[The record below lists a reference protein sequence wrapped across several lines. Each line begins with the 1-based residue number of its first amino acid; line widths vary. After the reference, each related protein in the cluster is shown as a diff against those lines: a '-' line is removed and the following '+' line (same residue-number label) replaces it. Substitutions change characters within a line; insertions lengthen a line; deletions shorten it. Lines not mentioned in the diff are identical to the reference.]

1 MGSAARLLGLA
12 LVPDLCH
19 TNEVMNLDSLLARIE
34 SGESLEIEFKS
45 AAGGLPKSM
54 WETVGAFANTAGGWI
69 ILGVVKTGDALKVQ
83 GVKNA
88 AARMQDIVNTLRN
101 AQKISRDPCGA
112 EGVRIEVVDGAEL
125 VVIRVRASSS
135 REKPVYLGGNP
146 YEGTYVRRNEGDY
159 RCRKEEVARMIRDAG
174 AEGADSAILPG
185 YDWEHIDEGT
195 FVGYRQRYQTL
206 NPGNPWV
213 EYDGARFMR
222 AIGGYRKDPETG
234 KEGFTRAGI
243 LMFGTD
249 EAIHNLRA
257 RHLIDF
263 RLAAGPEAEGRRWE
277 DRLALGCN
285 LLKAFLQVYPR
296 LVAPLKTPF
305 QLEGPYR
312 LTETAAHEALREALV
327 NMLAHADYSESAAL
341 LVTASPQEFGF
352 RNPGSSRIPE
362 EDLLTGDRSDPRNP
376 VLLRMFRQI
385 ALAEESGTGVPK
397 ILRIWREAGLQL
409 PAVISDTERYEF
421 SLTLKLVH
429 LLSEQDRKWL
439 ARCAA
444 LASDGAQLI
453 APAVIAPLTPNEQ
466 LALIQARNAG
476 SITNAS
482 MQALTGLHRADVTPL
497 LVGLKDRGLLDRE
510 NSGRWASYRLPTGL
524 IETYKQISIKK
535 TDKEREKPIK
545 KSLKEEIIARI
556 IGSCATPKSANEL
569 ATELDLTRIY
579 LVTQYLTPLIKAGRL
594 AYTNPAF
601 PRARNQKYKATG
613 A

>member
-1 MGSAARLLGLA
+1 
-12 LVPDLCH
+12 
-19 TNEVMNLDSLLARIE
+19 MNLDSLLARIE

-45 AAGGLPKSM
+45 AAGGLPRNM
-54 WETVGAFANTAGGWI
+54 WETVSAFANTAGGWV
-69 ILGVVKTGDALKVQ
+69 ILGVVKSGDSLKVQ

-88 AARMQDIVNTLRN
+88 AARMQDAVNILRN
-101 AQKISRDPCGA
+101 PQKISRDPCGV
-112 EGVRIEVVDGAEL
+112 EGVKVEKVDDAEL
-125 VVIRVRASSS
+125 VVLRVRAASSQ
-135 REKPVYLGGNP
+135 EKPVYLDGNP

-159 RCRKEEVARMIRDAG
+159 KCRKEEVARMIRDAG
-174 AEGADSAILPG
+174 AESADSAILAG
-185 YDWEHIDEGT
+185 YSWEHIDEPT
-195 FVGYRQRYQTL
+195 FIGYRQRYQTL
-206 NPGNPWV
+206 NPGNPKV

-222 AIGGYRKDPETG
+222 SIGGYRKDPETG

-263 RLAAGPEAEGRRWE
+263 RLLTGTGVEERRWE
-277 DRLALGCN
+277 DRLALEGN
-285 LLKAFLQVYPR
+285 LLKAFLQIYPR

-305 QLEGPYR
+305 QLEGPFR

-341 LVTASPQEFGF
+341 LVTASPQEFIF

-362 EDLLTGDRSDPRNP
+362 DDLLTGDRSDPRNP

-409 PAVISDTERYEF
+409 PAVVSDTERYEF

-444 LASDGAQLI
+444 LASEGAQLTV
-453 APAVIAPLTPNEQ
+453 PAVVVPLAPNEQ
-466 LALIQARNAG
+466 LALIQARTAG

-497 LVGLKDRGLLDRE
+497 LGSLKDRGLLDRE
-510 NSGRWASYRLPTGL
+510 NTGRWANYRLPARL
-524 IETYKQISIKK
+524 IEAYNEISLKK
-535 TDKEREKPIK
+535 TGKETAKPIK
-545 KSLKEEIIARI
+545 KPLKEEKIARI
-556 IGSCATPKSANEL
+556 LEFCATPKSANEL
-569 ATELDLTRIY
+569 AEEFSLSRIH

-594 AYTNPAF
+594 AYTNPVA

>member
-1 MGSAARLLGLA
+1 
-12 LVPDLCH
+12 
-19 TNEVMNLDSLLARIE
+19 MNLDSLLTRIE
-34 SGESLEIEFKS
+34 SGEGLEIEYKS
-45 AAGGLPKSM
+45 AAGGLPRNM
-54 WETVGAFANTAGGWI
+54 WETVSAFANTAGGWI
-69 ILGVVKTGDALKVQ
+69 ILGVVKSGDSLKVQ

-88 AARMQDIVNTLRN
+88 ADRMQDVVNTLRN
-101 AQKISRDPCGA
+101 PQKINRDPCGV
-112 EGVRIEVVDGAEL
+112 EGVTVEAVDGMQL
-125 VVIRVRASSS
+125 VVLRVRASSS
-135 REKPVYLGGNP
+135 REKPVYLDGNP

-159 RCRKEEVARMIRDAG
+159 RCRKQEVDRMIRDAG
-174 AEGADSAILPG
+174 TEGADSAILTG
-185 YDWEHIDEGT
+185 YAWEHIDEGT
-195 FVGYRQRYQTL
+195 FLGYRQRYQTQ

-263 RLAAGPEAEGRRWE
+263 RLVAGPGTEERRWE
-277 DRLALGCN
+277 DRLALEGN
-285 LLKAFLQVYPR
+285 LLKAFLQIYPR
-296 LVAPLKTPF
+296 LIAPLKTPF

-312 LTETAAHEALREALV
+312 LTESAAHEALREALV

-341 LVTASPQEFGF
+341 LVTASLQEYVF

-362 EDLLTGDRSDPRNP
+362 DDLLTGDRSDPRNP

-444 LASDGAQLI
+444 LASEGAQLTV
-453 APAVIAPLTPNEQ
+453 PAVVAPLAPNEQ
-466 LALIQARNAG
+466 LALIQARTAG

-482 MQALTGLHRADVTPL
+482 VQALTGLHRADVTPL

-510 NSGRWASYRLPTGL
+510 NTGRWANYRLPARL
-524 IETYKQISIKK
+524 IGAYNEISLKK
-535 TDKEREKPIK
+535 TDKETGKLIK
-545 KSLKEEIIARI
+545 KPLKEEMIARI
-556 IGSCATPKSANEL
+556 IEFCVTPKSANEL
-569 ATELDLTRIY
+569 AAKLDLSRIY

-594 AYTNPAF
+594 TYTNPAS
-601 PRARNQKYKATG
+601 PKARNQKYKA
-613 A
+613 

>member
-1 MGSAARLLGLA
+1 
-12 LVPDLCH
+12 
-19 TNEVMNLDSLLARIE
+19 MNLDSLLTRIE
-34 SGESLEIEFKS
+34 SGEGLEVEFKS
-45 AAGGLPKSM
+45 AAGGLPKNL
-54 WETVGAFANTAGGWI
+54 WETVSAFANTAGGWI
-69 ILGVVKTGDALKVQ
+69 LLGVVKIGDDLKVH

-88 AARMQDIVNTLRN
+88 AVRMQDVVNTLRN
-101 AQKISRDPCGA
+101 PQKVSRDPCGV
-112 EGVRIEVVDGAEL
+112 GDVTVEVVDGAEL
-125 VVIRVRASSS
+125 VVIRVRAVSS
-135 REKPVYLGGNP
+135 REKPVYLDGNP
-146 YEGTYVRRNEGDY
+146 YQGTFVRRNEGDY
-159 RCRKEEVARMIRDAG
+159 RCGKQEVVRMIRDAG
-174 AEGADSAILPG
+174 AESADSAILPG
-185 YDWEHIDEGT
+185 YSWEHIDDGT

-206 NPGNPWV
+206 NPGNPKV
-213 EYDGARFMR
+213 EYDGDRFMR

-234 KEGFTRAGI
+234 KEGFTRAAI

-249 EAIHNLRA
+249 EAIHNLRS

-263 RLAAGPEAEGRRWE
+263 RLAAGPEAEDRRWE
-277 DRLALGCN
+277 DRLALEGN
-285 LLKAFLQVYPR
+285 LLKAFLQIYPR

-312 LTETAAHEALREALV
+312 LTESGAHEALREALV
-327 NMLAHADYSESAAL
+327 NMLAHADYSESSAL
-341 LVTASPQEFGF
+341 LVTASPQEFVF

-429 LLSEQDRKWL
+429 LLSDQDRKWL
-439 ARCAA
+439 ANCAA
-444 LASDGAQLI
+444 LASEGSQLT
-453 APAVIAPLTPNEQ
+453 APGVLIPLTPDEQ

-482 MQALTGLHRADVTPL
+482 MKALTGLHRADVTPL

-510 NSGRWASYRLPTGL
+510 NSGRWASYRLPARL
-524 IETYKQISIKK
+524 IEAYNQIFLKK
-535 TDKEREKPIK
+535 IDKEPGKPIK
-545 KSLKEEIIARI
+545 KPLKEEMIARI
-556 IGSCATPKSANEL
+556 IEFCATPKSANEL
-569 ATELDLTRIY
+569 AAELDLSRIY

-594 AYTNPAF
+594 TYTNPAS
-601 PRARNQKYKATG
+601 PKARNQKYKA
-613 A
+613 